1 MSCRVL
7 LAALALAAAAWM
19 MLADARAFDE
29 SKYPEWYGQWTRPNG
44 VGNQW
49 DPTKPG
55 GPAQRAPLTPEY
67 QAIYEAN
74 LADQKEG
81 GQGTDPLF
89 RCLPPGMPR
98 QMTVVFP
105 MEIIIMPGTT
115 YMAFG
120 AGQRVPPHLHR
131 RPRLAE
137 GTGAVVRG
145 LFRSANG
152 RTADGDGR
160 YDLLEVETRGFRGPR
175 AYEPSGIPL
184 HADNRTIIKERFYG
198 DKADKGILYDEITT
212 IDNAL
217 TRPWTVLKTLI
228 RSRNPMWYEN
238 NCQEGNNHVLIG
250 KDNYVMS
257 ADGRLMPTRK
267 NQAPP
272 DLSYFET
279 SKK

>member
-1 MSCRVL
+1 L

-29 SKYPEWYGQWTRPNG
+29 SKYPEWYGQWTRPRS

-55 GPAQRAPLTPEY
+55 GPAQQAPLTPEY

-115 YMAFG
+115 YMAFEQG
-120 AGQRVPPHLHR
+120 NVFRRIYTDGRDWPKEQEPSFAGYSI
-131 RPRLAE
+131 
-137 GTGAVVRG
+137 GKW
-145 LFRSANG
+145 SDS
-152 RTADGDGR
+152 DGDGR

>member
-1 MSCRVL
+1 MT
-7 LAALALAAAAWM
+7 
-19 MLADARAFDE
+19 LADARAFDE

-55 GPAQRAPLTPEY
+55 GPAQQAPLKPEY

-74 LADQKEG
+74 LADQKTG

-89 RCLPPGMPR
+89 RCFPPGMPR

-105 MEIIIMPGTT
+105 MEVIIMPGTT
-115 YMAFG
+115 YMAFEQG
-120 AGQRVPPHLHR
+120 NVFRRIYTDGRDWPKDQEPSFAGYSIGKWRD
-131 RPRLAE
+131 
-137 GTGAVVRG
+137 T
-145 LFRSANG
+145 
-152 RTADGDGR
+152 DGDGR

-184 HADNRTIIKERFYG
+184 HADNQTIIKERFYN
-198 DKADKGILYDEITT
+198 DKVDKGILYDEITT

-279 SKK
+279 AKK

>member
-1 MSCRVL
+1 MSRRIL
-7 LAALALAAAAWM
+7 LAALGLAAAACM
-19 MLADARAFDE
+19 TLADARAFDE
-29 SKYPEWYGQWTRPNG
+29 SKYPEWYGQWTRPRG

-55 GPAQRAPLTPEY
+55 GPAQQAPLTPEY

-74 LADQKEG
+74 LVDQKEG

-105 MEIIIMPGTT
+105 MEIIIMPGIT
-115 YMAFG
+115 YMAFEQG
-120 AGQRVPPHLHR
+120 NVFRRIYTDGRDWPKDQEPSFAGYSI
-131 RPRLAE
+131 
-137 GTGAVVRG
+137 GKWSDT
-145 LFRSANG
+145 
-152 RTADGDGR
+152 DGDGR

-184 HADNRTIIKERFYG
+184 HADNQTIVKERFYG
-198 DKADKGILYDEITT
+198 DKADKGILYDEVTT

-217 TRPWTVLKTLI
+217 TRPWTVLKTFI

-238 NCQEGNNHVLIG
+238 NCQEGNNHVVIG
-250 KDNYVMS
+250 KDNFVMS
-257 ADGRLMPTRK
+257 ADGKLMPTRK
-267 NQAPP
+267 NQPPP
-272 DLSYFET
+272 DLSYFEQA
-279 SKK
+279 KK

>member
-1 MSCRVL
+1 L

-55 GPAQRAPLTPEY
+55 GPAQRVPLTPEY

-115 YMAFG
+115 YMAFEQG
-120 AGQRVPPHLHR
+120 NVFRRIYTDGRDWPKEQEPSFAGYSI
-131 RPRLAE
+131 
-137 GTGAVVRG
+137 GKW
-145 LFRSANG
+145 SDS
-152 RTADGDGR
+152 DGDGR

-184 HADNRTIIKERFYG
+184 HADNQTIIKERFYG
-198 DKADKGILYDEITT
+198 DKADKGILYDEVTT

>member
-29 SKYPEWYGQWTRPNG
+29 SKYPEWYGQWTRPRS

-55 GPAQRAPLTPEY
+55 GPAQQAPLTPEY

-115 YMAFG
+115 YMAFEQG
-120 AGQRVPPHLHR
+120 NVFRRIYTDGRDWPKEQEPSFAGYSI
-131 RPRLAE
+131 
-137 GTGAVVRG
+137 GKW
-145 LFRSANG
+145 SDS
-152 RTADGDGR
+152 DGDGR

-184 HADNRTIIKERFYG
+184 HADNQTIIKERFYG
-198 DKADKGILYDEITT
+198 DKADKGILYDEVTT

-279 SKK
+279 TKK

>member
-29 SKYPEWYGQWTRPNG
+29 SKYPEWYGQWTRPRS

-55 GPAQRAPLTPEY
+55 GPAQQAPLTPEY

-115 YMAFG
+115 YMAFEQG
-120 AGQRVPPHLHR
+120 NVFRRIYTDGRDWPKDQEPSFAGYSI
-131 RPRLAE
+131 
-137 GTGAVVRG
+137 GKWSDT
-145 LFRSANG
+145 
-152 RTADGDGR
+152 DGDGR

>member
-7 LAALALAAAAWM
+7 LTALALATAACM
-19 MLADARAFDE
+19 MLVDARAFDE
-29 SKYPEWYGQWTRPNG
+29 SKYPEWYGQWTRPRG

-55 GPAQRAPLTPEY
+55 GPAQQAPLTPEY
-67 QAIYEAN
+67 QAIYQAN

-105 MEIIIMPGTT
+105 MEVIIMPGTT
-115 YMAFG
+115 YMAFEQG
-120 AGQRVPPHLHR
+120 NVFRRIYTDGRDWPKDQEPSFAGY
-131 RPRLAE
+131 
-137 GTGAVVRG
+137 
-145 LFRSANG
+145 SIG
-152 RTADGDGR
+152 RWSDTDGDGR

-184 HADNRTIIKERFYG
+184 HADNQTVVKERFYN

-217 TRPWTVLKTLI
+217 TRPWSVLKTFI
-228 RSRNPMWYEN
+228 RSHNPMWYEN
-238 NCQEGNNHVLIG
+238 NCQEGNNHMVIG
-250 KDNYVMS
+250 KDNYVLS
-257 ADGRLMPTRK
+257 ADGKLMPTRK
-267 NQAPP
+267 NQRPP
-272 DLSYFET
+272 DLSYFEQA
-279 SKK
+279 KK

>member
-1 MSCRVL
+1 MT
-7 LAALALAAAAWM
+7 
-19 MLADARAFDE
+19 LADARAFDE

-55 GPAQRAPLTPEY
+55 GPAQQAPLKPEY

-74 LADQKEG
+74 LADQKTG

-105 MEIIIMPGTT
+105 MEVIIMPGTT
-115 YMAFG
+115 YMAFEQG
-120 AGQRVPPHLHR
+120 NVFRRIYTDGRDWPKDQEPSFAGYSI
-131 RPRLAE
+131 
-137 GTGAVVRG
+137 GKWSDT
-145 LFRSANG
+145 
-152 RTADGDGR
+152 DGDGR

-184 HADNRTIIKERFYG
+184 HADNQTIIKERFYN
-198 DKADKGILYDEITT
+198 DKVDKGILYDEITT

-279 SKK
+279 AKK

>member
-67 QAIYEAN
+67 QAIYQAN
-74 LADQKEG
+74 LADQKEC

-115 YMAFG
+115 YMAFEQG
-120 AGQRVPPHLHR
+120 NVFRRIYTDGRDWPKDQEPSFAGYSI
-131 RPRLAE
+131 
-137 GTGAVVRG
+137 GKWSDTG
-145 LFRSANG
+145 
-152 RTADGDGR
+152 GDGR

-198 DKADKGILYDEITT
+198 DKADKGILYDEVTT

>member
-29 SKYPEWYGQWTRPNG
+29 SKYPEWYGQWTRPRS

-55 GPAQRAPLTPEY
+55 GPAQQAPLTPEY

-115 YMAFG
+115 YMAFEQG
-120 AGQRVPPHLHR
+120 NVFRRIYTDGRDWPKEQEPSFAGYSI
-131 RPRLAE
+131 
-137 GTGAVVRG
+137 GKW
-145 LFRSANG
+145 SDS
-152 RTADGDGR
+152 DGDGR

>member
-1 MSCRVL
+1 
-7 LAALALAAAAWM
+7 M

-29 SKYPEWYGQWTRPNG
+29 SKYPEWYGQWTRPRS
-44 VGNQW
+44 VGNHW

-55 GPAQRAPLTPEY
+55 GPAQQAPLTPEY

-115 YMAFG
+115 YMAFEQG
-120 AGQRVPPHLHR
+120 NVFRRIYTDGRDWPKEQEPSFAGYSI
-131 RPRLAE
+131 
-137 GTGAVVRG
+137 GKW
-145 LFRSANG
+145 SDS
-152 RTADGDGR
+152 DGDGR

>member
-29 SKYPEWYGQWTRPNG
+29 SKYPEWYGQWTRPRS

-55 GPAQRAPLTPEY
+55 GPAQQAPLTPEY

-115 YMAFG
+115 YMAFEQG
-120 AGQRVPPHLHR
+120 NVFRRIYTDGRDWPKDQEPSFAGYSI
-131 RPRLAE
+131 
-137 GTGAVVRG
+137 GKW
-145 LFRSANG
+145 SDS
-152 RTADGDGR
+152 DGDGR